1 MKSYCFLGDQAL
13 RFRIV
18 VASLLVANCVGARS
32 MAQSD
37 APPWRKAPTALR
49 IQVDSREGRAWVLN
63 QDAVYLYDIAPR
75 KLVKRI
81 DLPRWIV
88 VSEDFSCPPDL
99 TLTPSGGVL
108 VTSNVVPTIWEIDS
122 ESLVVRIHPL
132 SLDVDNEKEVGFTG
146 LAYGRSGKDLFGISA
161 MHGSVWRID
170 LARNRAYKM
179 PLSRQVA
186 DACGSGF
193 FPKSA
198 FGHTPGMREMVG
210 IR

>member
-1 MKSYCFLGDQAL
+1 MKSYCFLGDQTL

-18 VASLLVANCVGARS
+18 VASLLIASCVGARS

-37 APPWRKAPTALR
+37 APPWPEAPTALR
-49 IQVDSREGRAWVLN
+49 IQVDPQEGRAWVLN
-63 QDAVYLYDIAPR
+63 HDAVYLYDIAPR
-75 KLVKRI
+75 QLVKRI
-81 DLPRWIV
+81 DLPGWIV

-99 TLTPSGGVL
+99 TLTPSGGAL

-146 LAYGRSGKDLFGISA
+146 LAYGRTGEDLFGISA

-170 LARNRAYKM
+170 LARNKAYKM
-179 PLSRQVA
+179 PFSRQVA
-186 DACGSGF
+186 DACGSVF
-193 FPKSA
+193 LPKSA
-198 FGHTPGMREMVG
+198 FGHTLGLLEIGG